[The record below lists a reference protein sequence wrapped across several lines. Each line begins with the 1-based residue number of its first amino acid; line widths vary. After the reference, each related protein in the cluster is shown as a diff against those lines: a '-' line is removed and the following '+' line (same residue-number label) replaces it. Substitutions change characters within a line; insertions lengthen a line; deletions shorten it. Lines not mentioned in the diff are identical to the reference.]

1 MTKKRQLIFSLVRGA
16 LAIFIALI
24 VAMLLIFVSS
34 EGDNTAEKL
43 AATGEALKQL
53 LVGPLFRMN
62 ATGISFEGKRLAD
75 ILAAMI
81 PTTFTGLAVCIM
93 FAANQFNL
101 GAEGGAMLG
110 AFSAAVIAIYY
121 PLPKGVHPIVAVL
134 FGGIVTAIVMLIPA
148 LLKVKLNVSEMVC
161 SLMLNYIIMYIIKYL
176 MNNYYADK
184 SKGQIQTYP
193 FLNSSKIAMLNSSS
207 VISAAKLTWGFVIAI
222 IAVVVCWLFMYRSRF
237 GYQIRMIGINQDFA
251 KYSGMKVGFIIVLSQ
266 LIGGFLSGAGGAIE
280 MLGRYPTFSWSALPG
295 YGWTGITIAILAGNN
310 PLFVPFAA
318 FFMAYLQKGCDMMAT
333 YANVPTQLID
343 IVQGVIFLFF
353 AAERFL
359 AKYRQSLV
367 VKTAQEEI
375 AQKAAQNKEGGQTNG

>member
-24 VAMLLIFVSS
+24 VALLLIFVSS